1 MNDFT
6 AELAKLHLLTGAEF
20 SRQVERI
27 ALRKEFHPLETDPEI
42 FTVGGEKSDD
52 YQNLLMAARKAVELG
67 YKVYILPNP
76 REIRTPDFIFV
87 RKRAYR
93 LYDLK
98 TVYGKSSVLDSLL
111 ESIGQCNRILLNLTV
126 EYNTRS
132 LAFAINKYF
141 EVNPKAIEVLVFKGH
156 KQVAVNRSMATKP
169 DFFLTFRRLYER

>member
-20 SRQVERI
+20 SRQIERI
-27 ALRKEFHPLETDPEI
+27 ALRKEFHPLDTDPEI
-42 FTVGGEKSDD
+42 YSVGGEKSDD
-52 YQNLLMAARKAVELG
+52 YHNLLIAARKAVELG

-87 RKRAYR
+87 RKGVYR

-111 ESIGQCNRILLNLTV
+111 
-126 EYNTRS
+126 
-132 LAFAINKYF
+132 
-141 EVNPKAIEVLVFKGH
+141 
-156 KQVAVNRSMATKP
+156 
-169 DFFLTFRRLYER
+169 